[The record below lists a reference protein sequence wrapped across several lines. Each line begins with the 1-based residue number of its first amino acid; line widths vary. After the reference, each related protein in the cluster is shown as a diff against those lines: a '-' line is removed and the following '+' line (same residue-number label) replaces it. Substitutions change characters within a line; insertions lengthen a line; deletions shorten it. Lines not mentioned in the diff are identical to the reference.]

1 MPGRTLWSR
10 RRFAAP
16 LAGLVVA
23 LAVAGC
29 SNEAAPAESDETA
42 TLRMLHFDGGAS
54 LDPAVSWFVDEV
66 AERSGGN
73 VEIELVRSC
82 CGEDA
87 DVERVLVSKVADSE
101 ADLGWVGTR
110 VFGDL
115 GVPDLRALTA
125 PMLLDSYALQEA
137 VITSDFAGERLAS
150 VSDLGVS
157 EVALVPGPMRVPL
170 SSTGPLVA
178 PEDWSGL
185 RVHTVASELSE
196 DAIAALGGTPLTADR
211 EERDAGLFDGSI
223 QATDNGF
230 AFLRGDREHLLPYA
244 TVNVGLWPRVSAI
257 IGNPDA
263 LAELS
268 DEQRDVLT
276 DAAAAVA
283 ARTGE
288 LASTDATLVAES
300 CERGARFAEA
310 TDAQLAAMGAA
321 FEPVYEQLAEDPATK
336 EFIERVRD
344 LEATVDAE
352 PSVAIPD
359 GCTGK
364 SPLLDEPADG
374 DSGDASALNGSW
386 TRDPMT
392 VDELVAGGLTEA
404 QAQDVAAQFT
414 LGFDDG
420 AFVLTVDDEW
430 VCDGTAEVRGDRL
443 TVRYLPGGHCGPGGR
458 LFEATFAID
467 GDTMTFSDVGSQNA
481 TDRLFFGLRPWTRE
495 G

>member
-185 RVHTVASELSE
+185 RVHTVAS
-196 DAIAALGGTPLTADR
+196 A
-211 EERDAGLFDGSI
+211 
-223 QATDNGF
+223 
-230 AFLRGDREHLLPYA
+230 
-244 TVNVGLWPRVSAI
+244 
-257 IGNPDA
+257 
-263 LAELS
+263 
-268 DEQRDVLT
+268 
-276 DAAAAVA
+276 
-283 ARTGE
+283 
-288 LASTDATLVAES
+288 
-300 CERGARFAEA
+300 
-310 TDAQLAAMGAA
+310 
-321 FEPVYEQLAEDPATK
+321 
-336 EFIERVRD
+336 
-344 LEATVDAE
+344 
-352 PSVAIPD
+352 
-359 GCTGK
+359 
-364 SPLLDEPADG
+364 
-374 DSGDASALNGSW
+374 
-386 TRDPMT
+386 
-392 VDELVAGGLTEA
+392 
-404 QAQDVAAQFT
+404 
-414 LGFDDG
+414 
-420 AFVLTVDDEW
+420 
-430 VCDGTAEVRGDRL
+430 
-443 TVRYLPGGHCGPGGR
+443 
-458 LFEATFAID
+458 
-467 GDTMTFSDVGSQNA
+467 
-481 TDRLFFGLRPWTRE
+481 
-495 G
+495 